1 MKFRTSLLSSVAL
14 AAAFTV
20 STGYEAAQA
29 QEFSIEEIT
38 VTARKREE
46 NLQDIP
52 LSITAFSAD
61 SLKQRNI
68 TTVYELSANTPNF
81 VTTPQLG
88 RRLDRPTFR
97 GQAGT
102 LVRGEPNA
110 SYFIDG
116 VFISGS
122 ATTSTFNALE
132 RVEVLRGPQSALFGR
147 ATFAGAVNLITRDP
161 TNEHEGQFNAR
172 IGSHETY
179 EAAGWL
185 SGPVVEDKLL
195 YFVSAS
201 WDQYGGEWKNDL
213 AANEAAGDSIFIPF
227 PPPGRTINFVTGPT
241 RADSSDLGG
250 EENTDATIKFIF
262 KPAESHELEFKFN
275 YAGGRDDHFPA
286 LLVDNSELNC
296 FRPGIDANAGPLS
309 AGYFCGELTAG
320 DRTSKLNIPDLV
332 DGGTRSFFGVTAE
345 PSPIGAGIKRDIFRL
360 LTQYTGDFN
369 GWEAVARAT
378 WNRDRFK
385 SGRDLDRS
393 SFRPVFGLFTA
404 YEEDNTEDWAGELRF
419 TSPQDEPLRG
429 LFGGYYF
436 EKRFWERDPRFS
448 GPGGAGQ
455 FIATGYGL
463 CTTSPAT
470 FDPGQCDAAEEDVT
484 NYAVFA
490 SVDYDVTEQLTL
502 SAEARYSKDEK
513 TVRGAVVTDAEAAA
527 LTGALSA
534 LDVASI
540 QDNRLVV
547 QDDTKDFTPRVTLT
561 YKPNDD
567 MTVYG
572 LVAKGDKPLDF
583 NLAFFDDDTDPN
595 DLVSAVA
602 DGRAVINAE
611 SAWTYEAGLKS
622 TLADGRARLNV
633 SGFYID
639 WKNQAV
645 SSVEDILL
653 RTGELET
660 NNTVRSAPGARVV
673 GLEIEASWTPTDN
686 LLMTAGYGLADHKFT
701 KTFIDARVAALTG
714 GTGDVD
720 GNTTPSTPKHNANLS
735 ATYRDTFGN
744 DSDWFVRSFLNYES
758 KKFANVANLA
768 WVGDRWNWNAQVG
781 VEAPQWRLTL
791 YVDNILDDN
800 TPRTVSLFT
809 DFRNESVPGV
819 DASLFT
825 LNPQRGRDFGVRAQY
840 SF

>member
-1 MKFRTSLLSSVAL
+1 MKFRTSLLSTAALTAAITAGAYVDGAL
-14 AAAFTV
+14 A
-20 STGYEAAQA
+20 Q
-29 QEFSIEEIT
+29 QLSIEEIT

-52 LSITAFSAD
+52 LSITAFTVEG
-61 SLKQRNI
+61 LKQRNI

-147 ATFAGAVNLITRDP
+147 ATFAGAVNLITRKP
-161 TNEHEGQFNAR
+161 TDEHEGQFNLR
-172 IGSHETY
+172 VGSHETY

-185 SGPVVEDKLL
+185 SGPIIEDKLH
-195 YFVSAS
+195 YFVSGS
-201 WDQYGGEWKNDL
+201 WDTYGGEWTNNL
-213 AANEAAGDSIFIPF
+213 AAGQAAGDSIFIPF
-227 PPPGRTINFVTGPT
+227 PPPGRVINFVTGPT
-241 RADSSDLGG
+241 RADSSSLGG
-250 EENTDATIKFIF
+250 EENTDATLKLVFS
-262 KPAESHELEFKFN
+262 PAENHEFEFKFN

-296 FRPGIDANAGPLS
+296 FRPGVDAGAGAAS
-309 AGYFCGELTAG
+309 QGYFCGKLTAG
-320 DRTSKLNIPDLV
+320 DRTSSLNIPDLV

-345 PSPIGAGIKRDIFRL
+345 PSPIGAGIHRDIFRL

-385 SGRDLDRS
+385 SGRDIDRTA
-393 SFRPVFGLFTA
+393 FRPVFGLFTA
-404 YEEDNTEDWAGELRF
+404 YEEDNTEDWAGEVRF
-419 TSPQDEPLRG
+419 ASPAENALRG
-429 LFGGYYF
+429 LFGAYYF
-436 EKRFWERDPRFS
+436 EKRFVERDRRFS
-448 GPGGAGQ
+448 GPGTAGL
-455 FIATGYGL
+455 FFASDHGP
-463 CTTSPAT
+463 CRTSPAAY
-470 FDPGQCDAAEEDVT
+470 DPGQCDTTEEDVT

-490 SVDYDVTEQLTL
+490 SVDYDITDQLVF

-513 TVRGAVVTDAEAAA
+513 TVRSGVVTDAEAAA
-527 LTGALSA
+527 VADLVSG
-534 LDVASI
+534 LDIAKVEG
-540 QDNRLVV
+540 NRLVV
-547 QDDTKDFTPRVTLT
+547 TDDTKDFTPRVSLT

-567 MTVYG
+567 ITVYG
-572 LVAKGDKPLDF
+572 KIAKGDKPLDF
-583 NLAFFDDDTDPN
+583 NLAFFDDDVDPAE
-595 DLVSAVA
+595 LVSAVA
-602 DGRAVINAE
+602 NGRAVINSE

-622 TLADGRARLNV
+622 TLADGKARLNI

-639 WKNQAV
+639 WDDQAV

-653 RTGELET
+653 RDGSLET
-660 NNTVRSAPGARVV
+660 NNTVRSAPGARVI
-673 GLEIEASWTPTDN
+673 GLEIEANWTPTEN
-686 LLMTAGYGLADHKFT
+686 ILLTAGYGLSDHKFT
-701 KTFIDARVAALTG
+701 DTFIDARFAALTG

-720 GNTTPSTPKHNANLS
+720 GNTTASTPKHNANLS
-735 ATYRDTFGN
+735 ATYRDEFGSN
-744 DSDWFVRSFLNYES
+744 SDWFVRFFLNYES
-758 KKFANVANLA
+758 KKYVNVANLA
-768 WVGDRWNWNAQVG
+768 WVGPRYNWNAQIG
-781 VEAPQWRLTL
+781 VESAQWTLTL

-800 TPRTVSLFT
+800 TPRTGSLFT
-809 DFRNESVPGV
+809 DFQNESAPGV

-825 LNPQRGRDFGVRAQY
+825 LNPQRGRDFGLRAQY